1 MASPAAVERASR
13 HDLNDESLSNYL
25 ANCNAIPSIQLPVR
39 TTKIG
44 YGQSNPSY
52 FVDDAA
58 SV

>member
-1 MASPAAVERASR
+1 MAASHSSERVSK
-13 HDLNDESLSNYL
+13 HELDDESLSRYL
-25 ANCNAIPSIQLPVR
+25 AIIDAIPGVQLPVR

-58 SV
+58 